1 LGRSSRE
8 RASPSGDVRIL
19 FRAREGRKARS
30 ERGARKARGAGERN
44 APRPLTRETSAGAG
58 QEPVPPGFSGRCGG
72 WGLNPVGPARAGR
85 AVSARADRGLVDP
98 AVVLVGC
105 SDCRSRREASDPAHL
120 RKEDA
125 GSSRSRWGWRKDVRS
140 RPAAAKPR
148 VRWRALERGHSS
160 REGVL
165 VSAKQS
171 SLTRRRWRRSLVIIS
186 HVVGWGPN
194 PIRLGHGNVLGRVV
208 ATEGVR
214 GGAACS
220 ARGRKSRRR
229 EARQGGARSSSTRT
243 RPCSNRRTYRETG
256 SIDLGVVAKLK
267 LEGRRQAKLHPRFF
281 GDRRKGASLVRW
293 ALGDQ
298 REAER

>member
-1 LGRSSRE
+1 VSERIGLGRSSRE

-171 SLTRRRWRRSLVIIS
+171 SLTRRRWRRSLVIINA
-186 HVVGWGPN
+186 GRAGMPN
-194 PIRLGHGNVLGRVV
+194 SNGVV

-229 EARQGGARSSSTRT
+229 EARHGGARSSSTRT